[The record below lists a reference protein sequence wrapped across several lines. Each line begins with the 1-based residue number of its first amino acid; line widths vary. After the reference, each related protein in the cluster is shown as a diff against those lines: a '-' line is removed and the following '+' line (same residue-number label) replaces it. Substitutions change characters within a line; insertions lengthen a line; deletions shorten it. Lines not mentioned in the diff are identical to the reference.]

1 MGNTYLVP
9 ISFFFKNFAK
19 FFLGKPLIKGSSMP
33 LVIFAG
39 FPCSGKTTWANELR
53 KGLEKRIDLAKQNL
67 ESGHNYTISY
77 HSDQTLGIGRD
88 TYEDSNKEKLARGS
102 QISFVKRDISKT
114 NIVIL
119 DSMAYIKGFRY
130 QLYCE
135 SKGMATPHCVIQVT
149 APIEQC
155 LEWNEKLPPE
165 DQWSPVLM
173 KQLLMRYEEP
183 NSNTRWDSPLFEVLS
198 GHADEKLPIDD
209 IWNALV
215 LKNAPTPNAATT
227 IQSTSNNSFLQELDR
242 KTHEV
247 VTQILQQQQ
256 LTNGAVVVNEFVVEI
271 PMGTVSTAQLQR
283 IRRSFISLNRM
294 RTIEADR
301 IIPLFV
307 EYINRSLNND
317 D

>member
-1 MGNTYLVP
+1 
-9 ISFFFKNFAK
+9 
-19 FFLGKPLIKGSSMP
+19 MP

-39 FPCSGKTTWANELR
+39 FPSSGKTTWATELR
-53 KGLEKRIDLAKQNL
+53 NVLEERINAAKQSS
-67 ESGHNYTISY
+67 EPGYNYTITY
-77 HSDQTLGIGRD
+77 HSDQTLGIGHD
-88 TYEDSNKEKLARGS
+88 TYEDSNQEKLARGS
-102 QISFVKRDISKT
+102 QISAVKRDISKN

-155 LEWNEKLPPE
+155 LEWNAKLSQE
-165 DQWSPVLM
+165 DQWKPELM
-173 KQLLMRYEEP
+173 KQLSMRYEEP
-183 NSNTRWDSPLFEVLS
+183 NRNTRWDSPLFEVLS
-198 GHADEKLPIDD
+198 GEPDEKLPIDD

-247 VTQILQQQQ
+247 VSQILQQQQ
-256 LTNGAVVVNEFVVEI
+256 LTNGAVAVNEYVVEI
-271 PMGTVSTAQLQR
+271 PTGTVSTAQLQR

-294 RTIEADR
+294 RTIEVDR
-301 IIPLFV
+301 IVPLFV

>member
-1 MGNTYLVP
+1 
-9 ISFFFKNFAK
+9 
-19 FFLGKPLIKGSSMP
+19 MP
-33 LVIFAG
+33 LVIFTG
-39 FPCSGKTTWANELR
+39 LPCSGKSAWANDLKDE
-53 KGLEKRIDLAKQNL
+53 LEKRISSAKKTR
-67 ESGHNYTISY
+67 EPGHNYSIAY
-77 HSDQTLGIGRD
+77 HSDETLGIEHD

-102 QISFVKRDISKT
+102 QISAVKRDISKT
-114 NIVIL
+114 TIVIL

-155 LEWNEKLPPE
+155 LEWNQQLPKEK
-165 DQWSPVLM
+165 QWNLDLM
-173 KQLLMRYEEP
+173 KQLSMRYEEP

-198 GHADEKLPIDD
+198 GHPEEKLPIDD

-227 IQSTSNNSFLQELDR
+227 IQATSNNSFLQELDR
-242 KTHEV
+242 KTHDV
-247 VTQILQQQQ
+247 VSQVIQQQQ
-256 LTNGAVVVNEFVVEI
+256 LASGAVVINDYTIEI

-294 RTIEADR
+294 RTIEIDR
-301 IIPLFV
+301 IVPLFV
-307 EYINRSLNND
+307 EYINRTLNND
-317 D
+317 E

>member
-1 MGNTYLVP
+1 
-9 ISFFFKNFAK
+9 
-19 FFLGKPLIKGSSMP
+19 MP

-39 FPCSGKTTWANELR
+39 FPCSGKTTWATELRNELQ
-53 KGLEKRIDLAKQNL
+53 KKIDLAK
-67 ESGHNYTISY
+67 ESSEPGYNYSITY
-77 HSDQTLGIGRD
+77 HSDETLGISHD

-102 QISFVKRDISKT
+102 QISAVKRDISKT
-114 NIVIL
+114 TIVIL

-155 LEWNEKLPPE
+155 LEWNEKLPK
-165 DQWSPVLM
+165 DKQWDPVLM
-173 KQLLMRYEEP
+173 KQLSMRYEEP

-198 GHADEKLPIDD
+198 GHPDEKLPIDD
-209 IWNALV
+209 IWSALV

-247 VTQILQQQQ
+247 VSQVLQQQQ
-256 LTNGAVVVNEFVVEI
+256 LTNGAVAINEYVVEI
-271 PMGTVSTAQLQR
+271 PTGTVSTAQLQR
-283 IRRSFISLNRM
+283 IRRTFISLNRM
-294 RTIEADR
+294 RTIEVDR
-301 IIPLFV
+301 IVPMFV
-307 EYINRSLNND
+307 EYINRTLNND

>member
-1 MGNTYLVP
+1 
-9 ISFFFKNFAK
+9 
-19 FFLGKPLIKGSSMP
+19 MP

-39 FPCSGKTTWANELR
+39 FPCSGKTTWAIELR
-53 KGLEKRIDLAKQNL
+53 KELEKRINSSKQTL
-67 ESGHNYTISY
+67 GPGHNYTITY
-77 HSDQTLGIGRD
+77 HSDQTLGISHD

-102 QISFVKRDISKT
+102 QISAVKRDISKN

-155 LEWNEKLPPE
+155 LEWNEKKTKG
-165 DQWSPVLM
+165 DQWDPGLM

-198 GHADEKLPIDD
+198 GHPEEKLPIDD

-227 IQSTSNNSFLQELDR
+227 IQATSNNSFLQELDR

-247 VTQILQQQQ
+247 VSQILQQQQ
-256 LTNGAVVVNEFVVEI
+256 LTNGAVAVNEYVVEI
-271 PMGTVSTAQLQR
+271 PTGTVSTAQLQR

-294 RTIEADR
+294 RTIEVDR
-301 IIPLFV
+301 IVPLFV
-307 EYINRSLNND
+307 EYINRTLNND
-317 D
+317 E